1 MRFEIYMDDQP
12 CHNGVCSKRS
22 SILTCLFTQEECV
35 AICITYQLTV
45 WLRFVVSVIYS
56 VRIVVG
62 LLNIF
67 FMNCVKRKFLL
78 FVAVEGESDCDT
90 VKVRWCK

>member
-1 MRFEIYMDDQP
+1 
-12 CHNGVCSKRS
+12 
-22 SILTCLFTQEECV
+22 
-35 AICITYQLTV
+35 
-45 WLRFVVSVIYS
+45 VVSVIYS

-78 FVAVEGESDCDT
+78 FVAVEGESDCDI
-90 VKVRWCK
+90 VKVHHCKWPLLVLNCMFEETGAC